1 MMLNVN
7 VVMIPKP
14 GKTNLNDIKNQQGI
28 FLISVFRSILMKMLR
43 QDEYHNIDEYMSD
56 SNAGGRKGRRT
67 QDHLFI
73 INGIICDHARSKTK
87 QQISISIYDCE
98 LCFDSMW
105 QEEVINDL
113 FDAGVKNDK
122 LALLHKVN
130 QVNKVAIKTPNGLQ
144 KEKKSTILFVRE
156 YHGVQLSAAFK

>member
-1 MMLNVN
+1 ML
-7 VVMIPKP
+7 
-14 GKTNLNDIKNQQGI
+14 L
-28 FLISVFRSILMKMLR
+28 
-43 QDEYHNIDEYMSD
+43 QDEYQKIDDFMSD

-73 INGIICDHARSKTK
+73 INGIIFDHARSKARN
-87 QQISISIYDCE
+87 QISISIYDCE
-98 LCFDSMW
+98 LCFDSIR

-130 QVNKVAIKTPNGLQ
+130 QVNKVAVKTPNGLSER
-144 KEKKSTILFVRE
+144 KEVNNIICQGEPWGPIECSLQIDKLGKESLNE
-156 YHGVQLSAAFK
+156 YLDPY